1 MGVACIVKTADKMKS
16 HYYPMNLWSLL
27 CNFLKRLVGQKR
39 CTIREHSPCSVK
51 LIDISNFSSHPVSSN
66 RLSAFTVTLQ
76 TPVILRFTLNLNL
89 KIDNKH

>member
-66 RLSAFTVTLQ
+66 RLSAFTLQ